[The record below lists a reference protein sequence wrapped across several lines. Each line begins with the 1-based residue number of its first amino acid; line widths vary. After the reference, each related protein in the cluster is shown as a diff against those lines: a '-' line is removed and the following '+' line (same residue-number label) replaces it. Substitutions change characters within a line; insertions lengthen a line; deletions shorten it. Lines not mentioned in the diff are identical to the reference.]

1 MKYLLLILRFRFS
14 EYFGDIELVF
24 VNKDFFIVLD
34 KNPLYSKN
42 EIFTIYL
49 FYLKKKTGRRLIYS
63 THPFFKKELKIGLDF
78 KNKIRPIKFE
88 KHLKEG
94 TKPIDPKLFKEFL
107 RSDKNKFLTISDQTD
122 LMTLKPLTDML
133 KSFQYNKVERL
144 TLCALCLKK
153 NKFTLLDKTEII
165 RSFKKQIIC
174 PNCALAFIV
183 NEFKMRDVDVNPK
196 LKDFFKHL
204 ILKFKNIKKILTAFK
219 PNFNPVKNSNLTLY
233 DLLEKKEDERSKFKL
248 TLDEISISNQFKDLL
263 LNEGYRELLP
273 IQIKSIESGL
283 LNEQANIDLMIV
295 SKTSSGK
302 TLIAELAGV
311 NKILIDKEAK
321 MLYLVPIV
329 ALANLRYE
337 EFKMRYKK
345 LGIKVAIRVGKSIIG
360 EDYFYDS
367 GNIKD
372 AKIIVG
378 TYEALDFFL
387 RSGNYLELGKFKTII
402 IDEIQ
407 NLGDFERGFII
418 DGLISRLKFL
428 FPPDKCQYLY
438 LSATIGK
445 PENISV
451 DLNAKLIKYDER
463 PVPVERHLLLCLN
476 EHEKN
481 KYMSKLIKYEFSKVS
496 NYGFRGQTIIFTN
509 SRRNC
514 HTLSEYLQNQGIKV
528 EAYHAG
534 LTYKEKKEIEDL
546 FLKQKISAVVTTA
559 ALAAG
564 VDFPASQVIFDALS
578 MGINWLKVSEFE
590 QMYGRAGRLRK
601 HDLGKVYLLVI
612 PNRIFN
618 LKNKETEEKVAIHL
632 LNGKLEPIEIEPDED
647 KMLSELLS
655 FISMKKSVQYDR
667 IYGFQENLI
676 NNDYLLDD
684 FLKVL
689 IQKKLVDKENYR
701 YKITKL
707 GTAISTSFLT
717 VNEALLIK
725 DQIFIEK
732 LPFETIA
739 LNLEPMK
746 NVYVS
751 NKIVSE
757 VSKSI
762 NAKYISNQLFSG
774 TILSIME
781 SKNFKKRK
789 NLPKFLV
796 DVLTNWT
803 KILFICE
810 CEDTPYCNCGREN
823 LQNLILTLRIDN
835 EYSIDEIYFY
845 LLKNFEIIIYRGDLI
860 DFFESLIHSFETIKK
875 ICESLRLKE
884 DFKDKL
890 TQIPKI
896 IEKIKNPKSS
906 KP

>member
-1 MKYLLLILRFRFS
+1 MVL
-14 EYFGDIELVF
+14 

-34 KNPLYSKN
+34 KNPLSSKN

-49 FYLKKKTGRRLIYS
+49 FYLKKKSGKRLIYS
-63 THPFFKKELKIGLDF
+63 SNPFFKGELTFGLDL
-78 KNKIRPIKFE
+78 KNKIRPVKFI

-94 TKPIDPKLFKEFL
+94 TKPINPKLFKEFL
-107 RSDKNKFLTISDQTD
+107 KSNRNKFLAISDQTD
-122 LMTLKPLTDML
+122 VKTLKPLMDML
-133 KSFQYNKVERL
+133 KSFRFNRIERL
-144 TLCALCLKK
+144 TLCNLCFGN
-153 NKFTLLDKTEII
+153 NKFTLLDKSEII
-165 RSFKKQIIC
+165 RSFKNQIIC
-174 PNCALAFIV
+174 PDCALTFIV
-183 NEFKMRDVDVNPK
+183 NELKMRDVDVNPK
-196 LKDFFKHL
+196 LKDFLKHL

-219 PNFNPVKNSNLTLY
+219 PNFNPVKSSNLTLY
-233 DLLEKKEDERSKFKL
+233 DLLEKKEDERSKFQL
-248 TLDEISISNQFKDLL
+248 TIEEINIPVQFKDLL
-263 LNEGYRELLP
+263 RSEGYRELLP

-283 LNEQANIDLMIV
+283 LDEEQNIDLMIV

-311 NKILIDKEAK
+311 KKILLDKNAK

-345 LGIKVAIRVGKSIIG
+345 LGINVALRVGKSIIG
-360 EDYFYDS
+360 EDYSYDS

-372 AKIIVG
+372 SQIIVG

-407 NLGDFERGFII
+407 NLGDSERGFII

-428 FPPDKCQYLY
+428 FTPNMCQYLY

-463 PVPVERHLLLCLN
+463 PVPIERHLLLCLN

-481 KYMSKLIKYEFSKVS
+481 KYMPKLIKYEFSKVS

-534 LTYKEKKEIEDL
+534 LTYKEKKEIEGL
-546 FLKQKISAVVTTA
+546 FLKQKISSVVTTA

-590 QMYGRAGRLRK
+590 QMYGRAGRFRK
-601 HDLGKVYLLVI
+601 HDLGKVCLLVI

-655 FISMKKSVQYDR
+655 FISMKKSVQYNR
-667 IYGFQENLI
+667 IYRFQENLI

-689 IQKKLVDKENYR
+689 LQKKLINKEDSR
-701 YKITKL
+701 YNITKL
-707 GTAISTSFLT
+707 GIAISTSFLT
-717 VNEALLIK
+717 INEVLLIK

-732 LPFETIA
+732 IPLETVA
-739 LNLEPMK
+739 LNLEPLK
-746 NVYVS
+746 NIYVS

-762 NAKYISNQLFSG
+762 NARYISNQLFSG

-796 DVLTNWT
+796 DILTNWT
-803 KILFICE
+803 KILFNCE
-810 CEDTPYCNCGREN
+810 CEDSPYCNCGRES
-823 LQNLILTLRIDN
+823 LQNLIFTLRINN
-835 EYSIDEIYFY
+835 EYSIDDIYFY
-845 LLKNFEIIIYRGDLI
+845 LLKNFEVIIYRGDLI

-875 ICESLRLKE
+875 ICESLRLKKE
-884 DFKDKL
+884 FEDKL
-890 TQIPKI
+890 NQIPKI

-906 KP
+906 KS